1 MKKESGARKNI
12 VSLALKVLEQVENR
26 QPPSLEI
33 PLRTVD
39 NIIFDE
45 KKGHYVLGPK
55 KAVRTSRNVKH
66 LKPLTQLIWVAS
78 LARKLIDEDKTST
91 LRDVFY
97 MAEGVDLGFEDQ
109 SESDRIITELESV
122 VGSPREDFNIY
133 PEERSAIFADLTI
146 EYTVKGYEGK
156 RINLTS
162 HPDGLMIG
170 PALAT
175 AKFVKTPADKVLCIE
190 KGAMFTRFVEEKAW
204 KKYNAILIHTAG
216 QAPRATRRLIRRLN
230 VELDLPV
237 YVFTDADPWGLHIAQ
252 VIISGSAN
260 AAHVPELATPKARW
274 MGVYASDIEEYKLP
288 STRLLDVDIKRL
300 NELKKDKRY
309 AKDPWKREI
318 DRFFE
323 IKRKAEQEA
332 FSKYG
337 LSYMVDVYLK
347 KRLA

>member
-1 MKKESGARKNI
+1 MKTVSKAKTSI
-12 VSLALKVLEQVENR
+12 VNLAFKILEQVSKKE
-26 QPPSLEI
+26 PPSLEI

-39 NIIFDE
+39 NIIFDS

-55 KAVRTSRNVKH
+55 KAIRTSRNVKH
-66 LKPLTQLIWVAS
+66 LKPLTQLIWAAS
-78 LARKLIDEDKTST
+78 LARNLVDDDKTST

-109 SESDRIITELESV
+109 NESDRIITELESII
-122 VGSPREDFNIY
+122 GFPREDFHIY

-175 AKFVKTPADKVLCIE
+175 AKFVKTQTNKVICIE
-190 KGAMFTRFVEEKAW
+190 KGAMFTRFIEEKAW

-216 QAPRATRRLIRRLN
+216 QAPRATRKLIRRLN
-230 VELDLPV
+230 IELDLPV
-237 YVFTDADPWGLHIAQ
+237 YIFTDADPWGLHIAQ

-260 AAHVPELATPKARW
+260 AAHVPELATPRARW

-288 STRLLDVDIKRL
+288 SSRLLDIDIKRL
-300 NELKKDKRY
+300 NELKKDIRY
-309 AKDPWKREI
+309 QKDPWKREI
-318 DRFFE
+318 EKFFQ
-323 IKRKAEQEA
+323 IKKKAEQEA

-347 KRLA
+347 RRLA